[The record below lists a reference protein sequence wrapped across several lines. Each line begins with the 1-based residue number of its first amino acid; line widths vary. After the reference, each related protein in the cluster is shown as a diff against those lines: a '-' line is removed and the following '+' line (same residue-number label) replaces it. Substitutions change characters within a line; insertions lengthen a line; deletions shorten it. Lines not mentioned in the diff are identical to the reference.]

1 MPLYDSGGAM
11 TTEMTDRFAY
21 KERFVHDFEFQT
33 SVLFSNN
40 RMIIPFDCTL
50 VAIYGKFKTAPTG
63 CDVICNVRRNG
74 TQLFSGDDRPKMLAG
89 TTTISK
95 TGISINLA
103 AGDYLE
109 WEDIQKGSTVAG
121 GYGQIVMVFK

>member
-1 MPLYDSGGAM
+1 MTLYSSGSGF
-11 TTEMTDRFAY
+11 TTEIGDRFAW

-33 SVLFSNN
+33 SVLYNNN
-40 RMIIPFDCTL
+40 RMIIPYDCTL
-50 VAIYGKFKTAPTG
+50 VAIYGKVKTAPTG
-63 CDVICNVRRNG
+63 CDAIFNIRRNG
-74 TQLFSGDDRPKMLAG
+74 TQLFSGDDRPKIVAG
-89 TTTISK
+89 ETTISK

-109 WEDIQKGSTVAG
+109 WEDVQKGSTVAG

>member
-1 MPLYDSGGAM
+1 MPLYDSGSALTIEIG
-11 TTEMTDRFAY
+11 DRFAS

-40 RMIIPFDCTL
+40 RIPIPYDCTL
-50 VAIYGKFKTAPTG
+50 VAIKGKFKTAPTG
-63 CDVICNVRRNG
+63 CDAICNVRRNN
-74 TQLFSGDDRPKMLAG
+74 TQLFSGDDRPKIAAG
-89 TTTISK
+89 STNLLK
-95 TGISINLA
+95 LNISIALA

-121 GYGQIVMVFK
+121 GYGQIVMVMK